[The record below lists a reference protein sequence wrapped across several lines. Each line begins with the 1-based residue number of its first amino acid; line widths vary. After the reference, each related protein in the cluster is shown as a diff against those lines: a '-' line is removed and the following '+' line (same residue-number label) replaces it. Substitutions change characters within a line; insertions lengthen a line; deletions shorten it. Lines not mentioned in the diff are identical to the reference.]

1 MMSRF
6 GYLLMNH
13 RISFNPNSRIKTP
26 EITLGLIMPGQYL
39 DTLAQKREEENGG
52 VTARVRFD
60 KQLKRTGTTWVS

>member
-39 DTLAQKREEENGG
+39 DTLAQKERRGKWGSNCKSK
-52 VTARVRFD
+52 VR
-60 KQLKRTGTTWVS
+60 